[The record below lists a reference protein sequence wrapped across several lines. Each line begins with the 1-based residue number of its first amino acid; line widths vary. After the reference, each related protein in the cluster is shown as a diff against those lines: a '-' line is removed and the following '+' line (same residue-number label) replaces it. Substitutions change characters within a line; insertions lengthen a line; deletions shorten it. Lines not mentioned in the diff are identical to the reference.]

1 MENNN
6 MKYSFTISD
15 ANSFSI
21 LSRVYEVYDT
31 REKKQKTAV
40 VIGYDAAL
48 EKYFITLLGDGP
60 LSRSYDLTI
69 DDITTTEFTEIL
81 YEFFNDILPFMSLED
96 IIDKTYTLQCASLT
110 KDNFVVYVS
119 DIEPYYMEDTDE
131 YEGIQSTTDHHSNFL
146 MDIDVLIPAFI
157 EDTDNEEYIPYDFN
171 SFIDIYYDNS
181 EIELYCDID
190 YDLLEKEYN
199 KIHE

>member
-1 MENNN
+1 

-15 ANSFSI
+15 ENSFSL
-21 LSRVYEVYDT
+21 LSRVYEVHDT
-31 REKKQKTAV
+31 RNKKQKTAF

-60 LSRSYDLTI
+60 LLKSYNLTI
-69 DDITTTEFTEIL
+69 DDITTAEFTEML

-96 IIDKTYTLQCASLT
+96 LITDKTYTVQCPSLT

-181 EIELYCDID
+181 EIELYCDIN